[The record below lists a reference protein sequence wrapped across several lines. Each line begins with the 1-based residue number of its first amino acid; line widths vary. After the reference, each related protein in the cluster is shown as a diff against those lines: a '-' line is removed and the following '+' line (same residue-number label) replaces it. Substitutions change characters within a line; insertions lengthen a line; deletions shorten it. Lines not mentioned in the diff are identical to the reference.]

1 MKIPFFIALF
11 GALTAASASTVFAA
25 DTKKTRDEMVI
36 EDREELSKDDSWIY
50 NDLEKAK
57 SAAKAANKP
66 LMIVFR
72 CIP

>member
-1 MKIPFFIALF
+1 MKIPFFVALV
-11 GALTAASASTVFAA
+11 GLLTTASASSLFAA

-36 EDREELSKDDSWIY
+36 EDREELLKDDSWIY

-57 SAAKAANKP
+57 AAATASNKP